1 MPGSVLVHVLVLS
14 SLVRVQGVFCTST
27 EGVLYEYTAGFS
39 WLGGFPFQGRG
50 PGSTPVNRPWTH
62 VRSNTCPWT
71 HVRSGVVGRGAPVGE
86 RGQGEGWR
94 CTERPMA
101 GRVVVQN
108 GATYLVPTRTRG
120 RISSLASR
128 LSRDLCALSLPTGI
142 AFPPPFHALRGVV
155 ADLAREGDGT
165 SLGVRFGRFR
175 PRPDSDISAH
185 VDLARSRIGNGTRE
199 TT

>member
-1 MPGSVLVHVLVLS
+1 MARGLPLPGEGARQHPGHTRVDTRSFEHLS
-14 SLVRVQGVFCTST
+14 LDIRSIRCRGV
-27 EGVLYEYTAGFS
+27 
-39 WLGGFPFQGRG
+39 GGTRGRG
-50 PGSTPVNRPWTH
+50 GPG
-62 VRSNTCPWT
+62 
-71 HVRSGVVGRGAPVGE
+71 GGGAG
-86 RGQGEGWR
+86 

-101 GRVVVQN
+101 GRVHVQN
-108 GATYLVPTRTRG
+108 GATGVVPTRTRG

-128 LSRDLCALSLPTGI
+128 LSRDLRALSLPTGI
-142 AFPPPFHALRGVV
+142 AFPLPFHALRGVV

-175 PRPDSDISAH
+175 PRPDSDIPAH